1 MVWRGRRMLSAGD
14 TADGHSDVRCSHL
27 SLPCSQPRCCGQED
41 PSSGMPVLGVH
52 QNQPGT
58 FQPQPVHQN
67 PEPKVM
73 PLVSKPKVIAQRNTC
88 KPLLVI
94 QALCDFG
101 FTPNQPSA
109 PHPYFIHPK
118 LPLAPGSHTSL
129 VLNNFLAAGKTSPHA
144 PHLTNSYSLSKAPLK
159 GHILCEA
166 LPDCS
171 HSHTPIP
178 HSSSVPIALFC
189 GVLMPV
195 SPLDQ
200 WLLEGQG
207 PNTE

>member
-1 MVWRGRRMLSAGD
+1 
-14 TADGHSDVRCSHL
+14 
-27 SLPCSQPRCCGQED
+27 
-41 PSSGMPVLGVH
+41 MPVLGVH

-58 FQPQPVHQN
+58 FQPWPVYQN
-67 PEPKVM
+67 PEQKVM

-101 FTPNQPSA
+101 FTSNQPDLLTPSA

-118 LPLAPGSHTSL
+118 LPLASGSHTTL
-129 VLNNFLAAGKTSPHA
+129 VLNTFLAAGKTFPHA
-144 PHLTNSYSLSKAPLK
+144 PHLTNSYSLSRAPLK
-159 GHILCEA
+159 GHLLCEA

-189 GVLMPV
+189 GVLVPV

-200 WLLEGQG
+200 WLSGGRGLTQSSERTNDQRNECAASFGSG
-207 PNTE
+207 A